1 MLTYDINIILE
12 TTYTGKLRHNC
23 EINLIII
30 LLKHM
35 AKNLVLLG
43 MMGSGKSII
52 GYLLSKNLNIEF
64 MDVDEIIEK
73 EEGCKISEIFE
84 KRGEIKFRKIEEKVT
99 LKLLES
105 NKKIISL
112 GGGGF
117 INDNIRNEV
126 LLNHIS
132 FWLNW
137 DNTTLI
143 NRIKKSKKRPIA
155 FNSTENEIKKL
166 ISERSKIYSIANYK
180 INCEKFSKN
189 EIVKKILDIYEKN

>member
-1 MLTYDINIILE
+1 MKSD
-12 TTYTGKLRHNC
+12 
-23 EINLIII
+23 
-30 LLKHM
+30 
-35 AKNLVLLG
+35 KNLVLLG

-73 EEGCKISEIFE
+73 EEGYKISEIFE

-137 DNTTLI
+137 NNTTLI
-143 NRIKKSKKRPIA
+143 NRIKRSKKRPIA

-189 EIVKKILDIYEKN
+189 EIVKKILVIYEKNQIGG

>member
-1 MLTYDINIILE
+1 
-12 TTYTGKLRHNC
+12 
-23 EINLIII
+23 
-30 LLKHM
+30 
-35 AKNLVLLG
+35 
-43 MMGSGKSII
+43 
-52 GYLLSKNLNIEF
+52 

-84 KRGEIKFRKIEEKVT
+84 KKGEIEFRKIEEKAT

-137 DNTTLI
+137 DNATLI

-166 ISERSKIYSIANYK
+166 IFERSKIYSIANYK

>member
-1 MLTYDINIILE
+1 MKSN
-12 TTYTGKLRHNC
+12 
-23 EINLIII
+23 
-30 LLKHM
+30 
-35 AKNLVLLG
+35 KNLVLLG
-43 MMGSGKSII
+43 MMGSGKSTI

-64 MDVDEIIEK
+64 MDVDKIIEK
-73 EEGCKISEIFE
+73 EEKCKISEIFE
-84 KRGEIKFRKIEEKVT
+84 KKGEIEFRKIEEKIT
-99 LKLLES
+99 LKLLKS

-117 INDNIRNEV
+117 INDKIRNEV

-143 NRIKKSKKRPIA
+143 NRIKSSKKRPIVINA
-155 FNSTENEIKKL
+155 SQNEIKKL
-166 ISERSKIYSIANYK
+166 ISDRSKIYSMANYK
-180 INCEKFSKN
+180 INCEKFFKN

>member
-1 MLTYDINIILE
+1 MKSN
-12 TTYTGKLRHNC
+12 
-23 EINLIII
+23 
-30 LLKHM
+30 
-35 AKNLVLLG
+35 KNLVLVG
-43 MMGSGKSII
+43 NMGSGKSVI

-84 KRGEIKFRKIEEKVT
+84 KKGEIEFRKIEEKAT

-143 NRIKKSKKRPIA
+143 KRIKSSKKRPIA
-155 FNSTENEIKKL
+155 FNTSKNEIKKL
-166 ISERSKIYSIANYK
+166 ISDRSKIYSMANYK

>member
-1 MLTYDINIILE
+1 MKSN
-12 TTYTGKLRHNC
+12 
-23 EINLIII
+23 
-30 LLKHM
+30 
-35 AKNLVLLG
+35 KNLVLLG
-43 MMGSGKSII
+43 MMGSGKSTI

-64 MDVDEIIEK
+64 MDVDKIIEK
-73 EEGCKISEIFE
+73 EEKCKISEIFE
-84 KRGEIKFRKIEEKVT
+84 KKGEIEFRKIEEKVT
-99 LKLLES
+99 IKLLEL

-143 NRIKKSKKRPIA
+143 NRIKNSKKRPIA
-155 FNSTENEIKKL
+155 FNVSENEIKKL
-166 ISERSKIYSIANYK
+166 ISDRSKIYSMANYK

-189 EIVKKILDIYEKN
+189 EIVKKILYIYEKN

>member
-1 MLTYDINIILE
+1 MKSN
-12 TTYTGKLRHNC
+12 
-23 EINLIII
+23 
-30 LLKHM
+30 
-35 AKNLVLLG
+35 KNLVLLG

-73 EEGCKISEIFE
+73 EERCKISEIFE

-143 NRIKKSKKRPIA
+143 NRIKRSKKRPIA

-166 ISERSKIYSIANYK
+166 ISERSKIYSIANNK

>member
-1 MLTYDINIILE
+1 MKSD
-12 TTYTGKLRHNC
+12 
-23 EINLIII
+23 
-30 LLKHM
+30 
-35 AKNLVLLG
+35 KNLVLLG

-137 DNTTLI
+137 NNTT
-143 NRIKKSKKRPIA
+143 
-155 FNSTENEIKKL
+155 
-166 ISERSKIYSIANYK
+166 
-180 INCEKFSKN
+180 
-189 EIVKKILDIYEKN
+189 

>member
-1 MLTYDINIILE
+1 MKSN
-12 TTYTGKLRHNC
+12 
-23 EINLIII
+23 
-30 LLKHM
+30 
-35 AKNLVLLG
+35 KNLVLLG

-73 EEGCKISEIFE
+73 EEGCKISKIFE
-84 KRGEIKFRKIEEKVT
+84 KKGEIYFRQIEEKIS
-99 LKLLES
+99 LKLLRS

-126 LLNHIS
+126 LSNHIS

-137 DNTTLI
+137 NNSTLF
-143 NRIKKSKKRPIA
+143 NRIKNSKKRPIA
-155 FNSTENEIKKL
+155 INLTKNEIKKL
-166 ISERSKIYSIANYK
+166 IFERSKIYSVANFK

-189 EIVKKILDIYEKN
+189 EIVKKIKEIYEKN

>member
-1 MLTYDINIILE
+1 MKSN
-12 TTYTGKLRHNC
+12 
-23 EINLIII
+23 
-30 LLKHM
+30 
-35 AKNLVLLG
+35 KNLVLLG

-64 MDVDEIIEK
+64 MDVDQIIEK

-84 KRGEIKFRKIEEKVT
+84 KGGEIKFRKIEEKVT

-112 GGGGF
+112 GGGWF

-137 DNTTLI
+137 DNATLI
-143 NRIKKSKKRPIA
+143 NRIKRSKKRPIA
-155 FNSTENEIKKL
+155 FNSTENEIKQL
-166 ISERSKIYSIANYK
+166 ISERSKIYSMSNYK

>member
-1 MLTYDINIILE
+1 MKSN
-12 TTYTGKLRHNC
+12 
-23 EINLIII
+23 
-30 LLKHM
+30 
-35 AKNLVLLG
+35 KNLVLVG
-43 MMGSGKSII
+43 NMGSGKSVI

-84 KRGEIKFRKIEEKVT
+84 KKGEIEFRKIEEKVT

-117 INDNIRNEV
+117 INNNIRNEV

-137 DNTTLI
+137 DNATLI
-143 NRIKKSKKRPIA
+143 NRIKNSKKRPIA
-155 FNSTENEIKKL
+155 FNSSENEIKKL
-166 ISERSKIYSIANYK
+166 ISDRSKIYSMSNYK

-189 EIVKKILDIYEKN
+189 EIVKKILNIYEKN

>member
-1 MLTYDINIILE
+1 MKSN
-12 TTYTGKLRHNC
+12 
-23 EINLIII
+23 
-30 LLKHM
+30 
-35 AKNLVLLG
+35 KNLVLVG
-43 MMGSGKSII
+43 MMGSGKSTI

-64 MDVDEIIEK
+64 MDVDENIEK

-105 NKKIISL
+105 SKKIISL

-126 LLNHIS
+126 LINHIS

-143 NRIKKSKKRPIA
+143 NRIKNSKKRPIA
-155 FNSTENEIKKL
+155 FNSSENEIKKL

>member
-1 MLTYDINIILE
+1 MSKKILIDTSNGEE
-12 TTYTGKLRHNC
+12 TRVAVTENGKLDDF
-23 EINLIII
+23 EI
-30 LLKHM
+30 
-35 AKNLVLLG
+35 
-43 MMGSGKSII
+43 
-52 GYLLSKNLNIEF
+52 
-64 MDVDEIIEK
+64 
-73 EEGCKISEIFE
+73 
-84 KRGEIKFRKIEEKVT
+84 
-99 LKLLES
+99 ES

-143 NRIKKSKKRPIA
+143 NRIKSSKKRPIA
-155 FNSTENEIKKL
+155 FKASENEIKKL
-166 ISERSKIYSIANYK
+166 ISDRSKIYSMSNYK

>member
-1 MLTYDINIILE
+1 MKSN
-12 TTYTGKLRHNC
+12 
-23 EINLIII
+23 
-30 LLKHM
+30 
-35 AKNLVLLG
+35 KNLVLLG

-64 MDVDEIIEK
+64 MDVDQIIEK

-84 KRGEIKFRKIEEKVT
+84 KKGEIKFRKIEEKVT

-166 ISERSKIYSIANYK
+166 ISARSKIYSIANYK

>member
-1 MLTYDINIILE
+1 MKSD
-12 TTYTGKLRHNC
+12 
-23 EINLIII
+23 
-30 LLKHM
+30 
-35 AKNLVLLG
+35 KNLVLLG

-84 KRGEIKFRKIEEKVT
+84 KRGEIIFRKIEEKVT

-143 NRIKKSKKRPIA
+143 NRIKRSKKRPIV

>member
-1 MLTYDINIILE
+1 MESN
-12 TTYTGKLRHNC
+12 
-23 EINLIII
+23 
-30 LLKHM
+30 
-35 AKNLVLLG
+35 KNLVLLG
-43 MMGSGKSII
+43 MMGSGKSTIAHV
-52 GYLLSKNLNIEF
+52 LSKNLNIEF
-64 MDVDEIIEK
+64 LDVDEIIEK

-84 KRGEIKFRKIEEKVT
+84 KSGEIEFRKIEEKVT
-99 LKLLES
+99 IKLLEL

-143 NRIKKSKKRPIA
+143 NRIKNSKKRPIA
-155 FNSTENEIKKL
+155 FNASENEIKKL
-166 ISERSKIYSIANYK
+166 ISDRSKIYLMANYK